1 MCESHIN
8 SSFISLDA
16 SSMCETASPS
26 PLLEGSS
33 ASSPRL
39 RQPPC
44 RLDIGGTPDLL
55 SPRCLSPFGSPF
67 MASEVEGW
75 RQICSPDLRWSFSA
89 HGQRGTPDLLW
100 SSLLAVLRQGISVGC
115 WSDLSS
121 SWSDND
127 GNSAKPAKPCNQPA
141 PKRLVT
147 SCLNSLNQPNQIKT
161 VANCLV

>member
-89 HGQRGTPDLLW
+89 HGQRGLPDLFW
-100 SSLLAVLRQGISVGC
+100 SSLMVVLRSGFRLAAGTIWVWAG
-115 WSDLSS
+115 
-121 SWSDND
+121 
-127 GNSAKPAKPCNQPA
+127 ATTMERVPNQSNC
-141 PKRLVT
+141 VT
-147 SCLNSLNQPNQIKT
+147 SPHRTALLPH
-161 VANCLV
+161 V